1 MKQKFD
7 GFDGFDKLEVF
18 FDVFSILA
26 CHGGPVRNDH
36 CSSPCDENT
45 LNSARCLAFLGG
57 RFFAVIIKP
66 YFLFVHTG

>member
-1 MKQKFD
+1 MKQK
-7 GFDGFDKLEVF
+7 FDGFDKLEVF
-18 FDVFSILA
+18 FDVFSIRA

-45 LNSARCLAFLGG
+45 LDSACLMFGFFGG
-57 RFFAVIIKP
+57 VGFFAVIIKP